1 MGIIQFFHIMAMI
14 FMNKIATT
22 HLHPF
27 SKLCQLYPLHCT
39 PVSKIPPLLTNG
51 IDEKTGKN
59 KKLISISPGGLKG
72 FYMLGVSAFIKE
84 HYSLENYIFSG
95 ASAGAWNALF
105 LAFKGEPIE
114 FILELT
120 EETKK
125 AITIF
130 EMEYLMKYRILQKY
144 KDSDFDL
151 EKLFIGVTTLENMKF
166 KSRIYS
172 NFTSVEDA
180 INCCIASSH
189 IPYITG
195 GFKNIYHNHYSFD
208 GGFSTYPYIQ
218 HIPPSL
224 HITPSMWRVKTK
236 PKTYLES
243 MLNFSTK
250 ITDYTT
256 LFSKDKYDY
265 YQLFDS
271 GYNDA
276 KTNRAALDKIF
287 DPLSK

>member
-1 MGIIQFFHIMAMI
+1 MFLI
-14 FMNKIATT
+14 NKFSQRFSGFS
-22 HLHPF
+22 HLQPF
-27 SKLCQLYPLHCT
+27 QYTPILTT
-39 PVSKIPPLLTNG
+39 PVCRFNETVK
-51 IDEKTGKN
+51 EN

-84 HYSLENYIFSG
+84 HYSLDNYIFSG
-95 ASAGAWNALF
+95 ASAGAWTALF
-105 LAFKGEPIE
+105 LTYKGEPIE
-114 FILELT
+114 FILEMT

-130 EMEYLMKYRILQKY
+130 DMEYLMKYRILQKY
-144 KDSDFDL
+144 KDDDFDL
-151 EKLFIGVTTLENMKF
+151 DKLFIGVTSLENMKF
-166 KSRIYS
+166 QTRIYS
-172 NFTSVEDA
+172 NFSNVEDA

-218 HIPPSL
+218 NICPSL
-224 HITPSMWRVKTK
+224 HITPSMWKKKNK
-236 PKTYLES
+236 PKSCIEA
-243 MLNFSTK
+243 MMKISTK
-250 ITDYTT
+250 ISDYTT

-265 YQLFDS
+265 YELFDG

-276 KTNRAALDKIF
+276 KEHKAFLDSLF
-287 DPLSK
+287 NDS